1 MSRRAESYST
11 CCVFLVIGPE
21 QKVSGKISTSVTELL
36 PISLL
41 DASGPLAASEALPSF
56 GVIASAWVYT
66 RYHQLWP
73 GKRNRDLVLILTSC
87 CRYSQCLLSQDY
99 PGVFAL
105 VYLNEVFLLN
115 RLALIQGKTKRKN
128 ETKKTPSY
136 HLRDTRAKA
145 ALY

>member
-56 GVIASAWVYT
+56 GVIASA
-66 RYHQLWP
+66 
-73 GKRNRDLVLILTSC
+73 
-87 CRYSQCLLSQDY
+87 
-99 PGVFAL
+99 
-105 VYLNEVFLLN
+105 
-115 RLALIQGKTKRKN
+115 
-128 ETKKTPSY
+128 
-136 HLRDTRAKA
+136 
-145 ALY
+145 